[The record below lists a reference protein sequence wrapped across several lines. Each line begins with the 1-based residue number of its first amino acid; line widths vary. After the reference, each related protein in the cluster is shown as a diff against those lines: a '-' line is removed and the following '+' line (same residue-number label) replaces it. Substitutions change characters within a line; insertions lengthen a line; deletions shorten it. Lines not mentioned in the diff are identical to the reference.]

1 MRLVSGPTCDILRR
15 DGNDMCATPRDEM
28 AEDSQGQASEQP
40 DEASALPVEV
50 VDESTS
56 GAPPEDPLETARAEL
71 ERVRNQLLRTAADF
85 DNYKKRTRR
94 ELVDA
99 ERAGREDAVR
109 QLLPVFDN
117 LERAAT
123 HTENATEVRSL
134 AEGIALVL
142 RQFLDTL
149 GKLGVERVP
158 AVGTPFDPAV
168 HEAIQHLES
177 AEADPGAVTV
187 EVQAGYR
194 MGDRLLRPALVVVAK
209 APTGTA

>member
-1 MRLVSGPTCDILRR
+1 MCD
-15 DGNDMCATPRDEM
+15 TPPDEM
-28 AEDSQGQASEQP
+28 AEDSQSQASEQP
-40 DEASALPVEV
+40 DDASAPPVEAA
-50 VDESTS
+50 DETAPS
-56 GAPPEDPLETARAEL
+56 APPEDPLQAARAEL
-71 ERVRNQLLRTAADF
+71 DRVRNQLLRTAADF
-85 DNYKKRTRR
+85 DNYRKRTRR

-99 ERAGREDAVR
+99 ERTGREDAVR

-117 LERAAT
+117 LERAAS

-158 AVGTPFDPAV
+158 AVGCPFDPVV

-177 AEADPGAVTV
+177 AEADPGMVTV

-209 APTGTA
+209 PPTGKA

>member
-1 MRLVSGPTCDILRR
+1 
-15 DGNDMCATPRDEM
+15 M
-28 AEDSQGQASEQP
+28 AEDSESQASEQP
-40 DEASALPVEV
+40 DEAVQPVDAV
-50 VDESTS
+50 ES
-56 GAPPEDPLETARAEL
+56 GIPPEDPLEAARAEL

-85 DNYKKRTRR
+85 DNYRKRTRR
-94 ELVDA
+94 ELIDA

-117 LERAAT
+117 LERAAS

-158 AVGTPFDPAV
+158 AVGCSFDPAV

-177 AEADPGAVTV
+177 AEVDPGTVTV

-194 MGDRLLRPALVVVAK
+194 MADRLLRPALVVVAK
-209 APTGTA
+209 APAGKA